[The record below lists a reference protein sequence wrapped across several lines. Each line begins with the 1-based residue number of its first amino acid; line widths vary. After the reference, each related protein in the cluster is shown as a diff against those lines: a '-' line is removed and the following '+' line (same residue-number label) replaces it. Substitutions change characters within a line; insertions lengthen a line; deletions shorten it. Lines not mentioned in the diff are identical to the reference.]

1 MRKTLKIL
9 HTVAACGLI
18 GGLAG
23 YMILLFA
30 APQGTPEAYA
40 DLRQSIA
47 AVSNYLLLPSLAIG
61 VMSGLLAMMVH
72 RPFIDMRWV
81 WLKAAMGILMFK
93 GVLTIV
99 GAKADHTAVVSR
111 EIANGAVAAD
121 VLDGAIVLE
130 WWTLAIVMALSLA
143 NVVIGIWRPK
153 LMGRQAYK
161 QTATSNVSEISKA
174 PEPDAATVTPESTRP
189 AA

>member
-30 APQGTPEAYA
+30 APQETPAAYA

-47 AVSNYLLLPSLAIG
+47 AISNYLLLPSLAVG

-72 RPFIDMRWV
+72 RPFLDKRWV

-99 GAKADHTAVVSR
+99 GAKADHAAVVSR
-111 EIANGAVAAD
+111 DIANGLPVTE
-121 VLDGAIVLE
+121 VLDDAIVLE

-153 LMGRQAYK
+153 LTGRQARK
-161 QTATSNVSEISKA
+161 RAAPTVVSETPETPA
-174 PEPDAATVTPESTRP
+174 PETATVTPETTRP